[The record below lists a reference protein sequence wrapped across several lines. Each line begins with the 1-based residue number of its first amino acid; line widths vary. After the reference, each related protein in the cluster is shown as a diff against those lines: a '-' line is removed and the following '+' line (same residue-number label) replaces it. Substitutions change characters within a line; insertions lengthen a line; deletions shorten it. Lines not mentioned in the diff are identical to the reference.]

1 MRLTALLS
9 AVLALSGCGLGPLWR
24 AKAPPPPPGPVPVRL
39 PDEISTAEAP
49 PPTNLPAPPAV
60 GEPKP
65 DAAPA
70 EVAVKA
76 IPDVP
81 RQAPP
86 RTRRRKTVPKVAA
99 EAPAENRTEEPVL
112 VEPPFRLGGLLSAAE
127 KDELRRQTEQML
139 GTCAAALAMAEGR
152 ALNGMQA
159 ELVNRV
165 RSFSQQAREVQEK
178 DPAGARSLAAKG
190 RTFADA
196 LLAEL
201 R

>member
-9 AVLALSGCGLGPLWR
+9 AVLALSGCGWMPMRR

-39 PDEISTAEAP
+39 PDQISTAEAP

-60 GEPKP
+60 GEAKTDTDPS
-65 DAAPA
+65 

-76 IPDVP
+76 IPEVP
-81 RQAPP
+81 TQAPP
-86 RTRRRKTVPKVAA
+86 RPKRRRTAPKIVA
-99 EAPAENRTEEPVL
+99 EAPAETRVEEPAPA
-112 VEPPFRLGGLLSAAE
+112 EPPFRLGELRSATE
-127 KDELRRQTEQML
+127 REELRRQTEQML
-139 GTCAAALAMAEGR
+139 GTCAAALALAEGR
-152 ALNGMQA
+152 MLNGMQT
-159 ELVNRV
+159 EMVNRV
-165 RSFSQQAREVQEK
+165 RNFSQQAREAMEK